1 MTPSAVS
8 CDEFRAAYTNE
19 RMPGPASRLTSPT
32 YQAWV
37 SHLSTCRACADWF
50 QGEEVKRKG
59 IDLGRFPCV
68 HLAYYTAAWVEDAP
82 PPSESQSRR
91 TAIVYQARFDEF
103 GIHLFDGSVIGIR
116 HCPWCGVATPP
127 SRREEWF
134 ARLKALGFDDPVD
147 QRVPPEFQ
155 TDAWFRR

>member
-1 MTPSAVS
+1 
-8 CDEFRAAYTNE
+8 
-19 RMPGPASRLTSPT
+19 MPGPASRLTSPT

-37 SHLSTCRACADWF
+37 SHLSSCRPCADFF

-59 IDLGRFPCV
+59 IDLARFPCV
-68 HLAYYTAAWVEDAP
+68 HLAYYTATWVEEP
-82 PPSESQSRR
+82 PPEAQQSSSRK

-116 HCPWCGVATPP
+116 HCPWCGVETPP

-134 ARLKALGFDDPVD
+134 ARLKELGFEDPLSGAEK
-147 QRVPPEFQ
+147 VPPEYQ